1 MITSRPSND
10 ILHTDVIL
18 EKITEFDIF
27 KFYCPRFI
35 ELNKKFCSEL
45 REDKRPSA
53 SIVNYNG
60 NLLYKDFGYPDHTFN
75 CFGYVQ
81 FKYGV
86 TFTEALI
93 RISTDFN
100 LRLASTN
107 GVMQTK
113 TPKLYGK
120 QEIDKKVTV
129 IKKKRRPWYTKDAT
143 FWKKF
148 GLTKEILTTFAVE
161 PIDYYW
167 INESRFSC
175 KTITYAFRFG
185 NKFKIYAPYETDLKW
200 FSNTNKKIIQGYNQ
214 LPDKG
219 ELLYITSSL
228 KDVMC
233 LFAMQ
238 LCGVALQSEMQ
249 VPSRVQMQLLLNRFK
264 KVIIFYDNDTP
275 GQAMAE
281 KICREYQLDNLYIP
295 SDWGAKDISDAIV
308 VHGFEKVKTFI
319 YEKIRKIKNQKTE
332 ERKDTE

>member
-35 ELNKKFCSEL
+35 DRNKKFCSEL

-81 FKYGV
+81 FKYGI
-86 TFTEALI
+86 TFTEAL
-93 RISTDFN
+93 ISTDFN

-107 GVMQTK
+107 GIIKTK

-129 IKKKRRPWYTKDAT
+129 IRKKRRPWYIKDAI
-143 FWKKF
+143 FWSKF
-148 GLTKEILTTFAVE
+148 GITKEILINFAVE

-167 INESRFSC
+167 INENRFSC
-175 KTITYAFRFG
+175 KTITYAFRFS

-200 FSNTNKKIIQGYNQ
+200 FSNTNKDIIQGYTQ
-214 LPDKG
+214 LPEEGDV
-219 ELLYITSSL
+219 LYITSSL

-233 LFAMQ
+233 LYAMRMHSI
-238 LCGVALQSEMQ
+238 ALQSEMQ
-249 VPSRVQMQLLLNRFK
+249 MPTMVLMQMLKKRFK
-264 KVIIFYDNDTP
+264 RIVIFYDNDTP
-275 GQAMAE
+275 GQSMAS
-281 KICREYQLDNLYIP
+281 KICSEYQLDNLHIP
-295 SDWGAKDISDAIV
+295 SNWNAKDVSDAISV
-308 VHGFEKVKTFI
+308 QGFNKVKQFI
-319 YEKIRKIKNQKTE
+319 YEKIRKITDKKEQTKNTE
-332 ERKDTE
+332 